1 MRRFFAYLVAALIG
15 LLILLTGEHS
25 IPLPAQ
31 AGSPRD
37 WNFMVL
43 VLVLVLV
50 VSMLATVLWALLVVV
65 MPGLR
70 RVAFSYHQRTRRD
83 RRG

>member
-1 MRRFFAYLVAALIG
+1 MA
-15 LLILLTGEHS
+15 
-25 IPLPAQ
+25 
-31 AGSPRD
+31 
-37 WNFMVL
+37 M
-43 VLVLVLV
+43 VLVLV

-70 RVAFSYHQRTRRD
+70 RVVLSYHQRTRRD